1 MQLDL
6 LPFEAPGK
14 QVNGVLKKIKVKSS
28 WKRMEEGPR
37 GAEDHHSEQRA
48 DICSGDLGLPKED
61 QEAETNTAAR
71 SEQKTVESW
80 YVL

>member
-1 MQLDL
+1 MNS
-6 LPFEAPGK
+6 LPSLH
-14 QVNGVLKKIKVKSS
+14 GVWAKSS
-28 WKRMEEGPR
+28 LGEGPR

-48 DICSGDLGLPKED
+48 DICSGDLRLPKED

-71 SEQKTVESW
+71 SEQKTVEKSW